1 LVLVFVGDIIVH
13 MTKDTQAQKLLILES
28 ALKLVPSLGWCDE
41 VLEQA
46 SLDAGFSKEH
56 GKLLLVGGLKELIE
70 LFFQKIN
77 NKMLMY
83 FATEDTK
90 KLGIS
95 AKIKLALKIR
105 IRVLTPYKK
114 VVAKTSSYLSM
125 PWNITF
131 GLKLS
136 WQVVDLIWYEIAND
150 ASNDFNYYTKRGL
163 LLAVYGASI
172 QFFLS
177 DTSKKHQDTEDFIDR
192 RIDNVLKLGKFVSK
206 FK

>member
-1 LVLVFVGDIIVH
+1 
-13 MTKDTQAQKLLILES
+13 MTKDTQAQKFLILQS
-28 ALKLVPSLGWCDE
+28 ALKLIPMLGWSDQM
-41 VLEQA
+41 LEQA
-46 SLDAGFSKEH
+46 SLDAGFSKEY
-56 GKLLLVGGLKELIE
+56 GKLLLVGGVKELIE
-70 LFFQKIN
+70 LYFQQIN
-77 NKMLMY
+77 DAMLTR
-83 FATEDTK
+83 FATEDTN

-105 IRVLTPYKK
+105 IQVLASYKK

-136 WQVVDLIWYEIAND
+136 WQVVDLIWRELASD
-150 ASNDFNYYTKRGL
+150 ASHDFNYYTKRGL

-177 DTSKKHQDTEDFIDR
+177 DTSKNHKDTESFIDR
-192 RIDNVLKLGKFVSK
+192 RINDVLKIGKFVSK